1 MHKCAYDRIHGYE
14 WDPRKAKQNLRKHG
28 IAFSDAVSVFFDDS
42 AITIEDINPEEERF
56 ATLGMDALGRVLV
69 LVYTWREDNIR
80 MISARKATEK
90 ERKQYGG

>member
-1 MHKCAYDRIHGYE
+1 MHTIAFMGYE

-56 ATLGMDALGRVLV
+56 AT
-69 LVYTWREDNIR
+69 
-80 MISARKATEK
+80 
-90 ERKQYGG
+90 